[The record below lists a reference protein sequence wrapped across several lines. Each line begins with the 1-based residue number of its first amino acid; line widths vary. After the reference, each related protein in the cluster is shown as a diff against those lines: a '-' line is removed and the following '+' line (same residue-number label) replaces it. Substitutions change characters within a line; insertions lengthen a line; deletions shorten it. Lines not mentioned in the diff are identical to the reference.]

1 MFNIL
6 SKRIFAV
13 LLSVSIALL
22 SFTPLLA
29 QETASGTVNIYFFW
43 GDGCPHCAEE
53 EPFLNALANNSNR
66 VNLISYEVWYNDDN
80 RQILEDFSAALDF
93 KPGAVPVTII
103 GDRYWIGFRE
113 EYKSE
118 MDAALQAALNDPN
131 PVDVGAALAAAPET
145 RTPAAAGQPAAAA
158 EIITL
163 PLIGQIDLARQSL
176 VFSTAVIGFVD
187 GFNPCSLWVLSV
199 LLALTLHS
207 GSRKKILAVGL
218 TFLLVSTIVYSL
230 FITGVFTLLSYVGYL
245 KWIQIAVALMAL
257 VFGLVNLKDYFWYK
271 EGLSFTISDKHK
283 PKLYKD
289 MRSTVTDTRSMLGL
303 IGSSAALAV
312 GVSFIEFSCTAGFP
326 VIWSNLIAANDV
338 GVWQFMLLLGLYM
351 VIYLLDELAVFS
363 SVAVTMRASRV
374 EEKHG
379 RLLKLISGALMLTLS
394 IVMLINPQWMNGIG
408 SSLLVFLAALLITAL
423 IYLIHRKLLPRFG
436 ILIGSELQSV
446 KTRKHPKRS

>member
-1 MFNIL
+1 
-6 SKRIFAV
+6 
-13 LLSVSIALL
+13 
-22 SFTPLLA
+22 
-29 QETASGTVNIYFFW
+29 
-43 GDGCPHCAEE
+43 
-53 EPFLNALANNSNR
+53 

-80 RQILEDFSAALDF
+80 QQILEDFSAALDF
-93 KPGAVPVTII
+93 EPGAVPVTII
-103 GDRYWIGFRE
+103 GDCYWIGFRE

-145 RTPAAAGQPAAAA
+145 QASAPSGKHAAAE

-176 VFSTAVIGFVD
+176 AFSTAVIGFVD

-218 TFLLVSTIVYSL
+218 TFLLVTTIVYSL

-303 IGSSAALAV
+303 ISSSAALAV

-351 VIYLLDELAVFS
+351 FIYLLDELAVFS